1 MSFVARPTIPAPKA
15 SYVEGLRAKEREGK
29 KTTARAA
36 AAAAPQRPFKTAL
49 VLNGG
54 GLLPVASAYGIFRG
68 LHKVCVGPNG
78 DKPALDEFDVM
89 AGVSGGYLASQTY
102 CYANPE
108 PTGFN
113 NFDKPC
119 PKLDPVNFL
128 NTSANSDPNS
138 ITWDDLL
145 TDNSKACG
153 DKPETGYYNW
163 MVRRQGGLNPGV
175 ISGAIMSLPFG
186 FVARI
191 LSFGKCVGRGCW
203 PNYGWLCLPSF
214 SIGFASYARMF
225 FFNFFLSP
233 LGISQNKYT
242 ASGPDQ
248 VSDVA
253 CLADVDECEV
263 AYPRPGAPTP
273 MAHTQMIQ
281 VTGVGYRNF
290 LGPLACWA
298 REVSTFVYHPKDD
311 EEETVEEAKK
321 NAERKGMG
329 IGIYKALQL
338 QPNYHNVS
346 VVPYTFTPGMAIT
359 QYDPK
364 NVSDPSKDNGPMT
377 FDRNLGTCC
386 VDPPNVK
393 FLSNSQPS
401 STWVEK
407 PSCIPCAPITSS
419 GHLSPEAIMSLT
431 ADFVTQFQ
439 PEDAP
444 SGLVGSL
451 FTCISPLYPAADI
464 TYEFKPMPT
473 DFVGPLSEP
482 TRCFFSDGGVLE
494 STGLAGTIAQ
504 GVSKAASALPAVS
517 RSHMLLLTPLLPL
530 PQAAVMINNYGHG
543 PWKKDDAA
551 CCEPL
556 RGQRA
561 SGAPWTWTFDPYA
574 DKPEPGSAYMGS
586 SLASCFGVQPTPFQ
600 PNALRKGKAV
610 RPLYVLNHIL
620 DNNPEHYQGECSY
633 PDLTK
638 DKDWPGGDKVPCD
651 YTQCKKLSVFTRCQR
666 AGQPL
671 VCTLKGLKV
680 LNNPFWGTTTAQ
692 DDAIDVRKSLLKHP
706 KACPPKLAIAN
717 CKMASYHDHYSGKD
731 PFGCLGNFPYYG
743 AIPKG
748 VGGWVNDV
756 LGNVGVPGLNALAGW
771 TKEEV
776 ALFGYLGDYIV
787 NGDNG
792 SRQAN
797 FTCLLE

>member
-36 AAAAPQRPFKTAL
+36 AAAAPKQSFKTAL

-68 LHKVCVGPNG
+68 LYKANVG
-78 DKPALDEFDVM
+78 DVPALDQFDVM

-102 CYANPE
+102 CYANKDGTP
-108 PTGFN
+108 FN
-113 NFDKPC
+113 GNESR

-128 NTSANSDPNS
+128 NTKANSDPNS
-138 ITWDDLL
+138 ITWHDLL
-145 TDNSKACG
+145 TDSCSTACCG
-153 DKPETGYYNW
+153 EPEIGYYSY
-163 MVRRQGGLNPGV
+163 MIRQPGPLNPGV

-203 PNYGWLCLPSF
+203 PKYGWLCLPSF
-214 SIGFASYARMF
+214 SIGFASWARMF

-253 CLADVDECEV
+253 CAAGVDECEV
-263 AYPRPGAPTP
+263 AYPRPSAPTP

-298 REVSTFVYHPKDD
+298 REVSTFVYHPEDD

-329 IGIYKALQL
+329 IGVYKALQL

-444 SGLVGSL
+444 SGLIGSL

-504 GVSKAASALPAVS
+504 GVSKAA
-517 RSHMLLLTPLLPL
+517 
-530 PQAAVMINNYGHG
+530 VMINNYGHG
-543 PWKKDDAA
+543 PWKKDDAT

-620 DNNPEHYQGECSY
+620 DNNPETYDFRNLSIPEPKTY
-633 PDLTK
+633 EDVRNPK
-638 DKDWPGGDKVPCD
+638 VVPWPPKPNFGGDKISPWE
-651 YTQCKKLSVFTRCQR
+651 YLIQYMTYCQR

-692 DDAIDVRKSLLKHP
+692 DDVTLTVVWITLPITWAIDVRKSLLKHP